1 MTDTELTKWLIG
13 YLRDDVADMKARK
26 TGLTAY
32 DYERLGYP
40 EDIANLEAAIAL
52 LEGQKRG

>member
-13 YLRDDVADMKARK
+13 YLRDEVADLKGELQRVSLRMRNLY
-26 TGLTAY
+26 TEEIT
-32 DYERLGYP
+32 
-40 EDIANLEAAIAL
+40 NLEAAIAL

>member
-13 YLRDDVADMKARK
+13 YLRDEVADLKGK
-26 TGLTAY
+26 SKNPSYQSTFDLI
-32 DYERLGYP
+32 D